1 VTTAAAAAVAALD
14 DNDDNNNPFKKRITY
29 DDSKAINKY
38 LDQMENMRK
47 NTYIGARTK
56 LSLLPEFAKKTYG
69 LTVDDLT
76 REMKKKAKEEDNSSS
91 STERYTVLAA
101 YATFLRKEKGKTAH
115 ATRKRVTGAR
125 EFFEFHPVEFSERQF
140 RLKIKLERP
149 IKRGPRQL
157 QTKERLSR
165 SCRATQE
172 PFLKLAEPWHAATG
186 RRPEEIFALRHCDID
201 TKRCKFRLRDNW
213 LAYDGLCRTQRLAK
227 VLCSALIILYDW

>member
-1 VTTAAAAAVAALD
+1 VTAAAAAAALD

-69 LTVDDLT
+69 LTVDDLI
-76 REMKKKAKEEDNSSS
+76 RQMKKKAKEEEDNSSS

-115 ATRKRVTGAR
+115 CDAQASYRCARV
-125 EFFEFHPVEFSERQF
+125 
-140 RLKIKLERP
+140 L
-149 IKRGPRQL
+149 
-157 QTKERLSR
+157 
-165 SCRATQE
+165 
-172 PFLKLAEPWHAATG
+172 
-186 RRPEEIFALRHCDID
+186 
-201 TKRCKFRLRDNW
+201 
-213 LAYDGLCRTQRLAK
+213 
-227 VLCSALIILYDW
+227 